1 MELRPILSALRR
13 NKVGAI
19 LIALQIALTLGILCN
34 AVYIVQQRRALIA
47 RPSGVDEADVF
58 TVSNQWVGNPANM
71 AALQRADIDALRR
84 IPGVSDV
91 FPAMDVPLN
100 DSAMTLGITTNP
112 DNPNSMR
119 IAAAYMGDEHMLS
132 TLGTRLVAGRN
143 FSASDI
149 REMDGLFGTRP
160 PIGGLLITRDLSR
173 KLAPNGK
180 ILGREVTI
188 YPFLLRAPI
197 IGILDRLQ
205 VPFVDG
211 PDDKIG
217 NMVEDSMILPWRY
230 VGDAYWYVVRVKPGA
245 LDGAM
250 RAAPGVLAGVS
261 RARIIEK
268 VQALSQAR
276 RDIYR
281 ANRTMVQMLVVV
293 CTVLLAI
300 TAFGIVGLTSYW
312 VSQRRRQIGIRRTLG
327 ATRMA
332 ILQYFQTE
340 NLVITVSGVVIGLLL
355 ALAGN
360 LWMVEKF
367 STTRLPLSYLLGGVL
382 TMLLL
387 GQLAVLWPALRAAS
401 VPPAVAT
408 RTS

>member
-13 NKVGAI
+13 NKVGAV
-19 LIALQIALTLGILCN
+19 LIALQIAVTLGILCN
-34 AVYIVQQRRALIA
+34 AFYIVQQRRSLIA
-47 RPSGVDEADVF
+47 RPSGVDEADLF
-58 TVSNQWVGNPANM
+58 TISNQWVGNPSNM
-71 AALQRADIDALRR
+71 AALQRADIAALRA

-91 FPAMDVPLN
+91 FAAMSVPLN

-119 IAAAYMGDEHMLS
+119 IAAAYLGDEHTLS
-132 TLGTRLVAGRN
+132 TLGAKLVAGRD
-143 FSASDI
+143 FSATDV
-149 REMDGLFGTRP
+149 RELDGLFGDRP
-160 PIGGLLITRDLSR
+160 PIGGLLITRDLAH
-173 KLAPNGK
+173 KLSPKGQ
-180 ILGREVTI
+180 ILGRVVTLF
-188 YPFLLRAPI
+188 PFVLRVPV
-197 IGILDRLQ
+197 IGVIDRLQ
-205 VPFVDG
+205 VPFVDA
-211 PDDKIG
+211 PDDKVG
-217 NMVEDSMILPWRY
+217 NLVEDSMILPWRY
-230 VGDAYWYVVRVKPGA
+230 VGDAYWYVVRVKPSA
-245 LDGAM
+245 MDAAM
-250 RAAPGVLAGVS
+250 RAAPAVLAGVS

-268 VQALSQAR
+268 VRAMSQAR

-281 ANRTMVQMLVVV
+281 ANRTMVQMLMVV
-293 CTVLLAI
+293 CAVLLAV

-340 NLVITVSGVVIGLLL
+340 NLVITVAGIVGGL
-355 ALAGN
+355 ALAMAGN
-360 LWMVEKF
+360 LWMVERF
-367 STTRLPLSYLLGGVL
+367 STARLPLFYLAGGVL
-382 TMLLL
+382 TMLVL